1 MFRIILMG
9 RKSRMKKERK
19 FQEKEPKKDLVGL
32 TFPFNLLLWILKQ
45 GVYFALFTPLI
56 LSSKFYFPFVAP
68 KSLYFMGVV
77 EILFFLWLILAIYI
91 PRYRPNW
98 RSPLLLSLAV
108 FLAVITLSGILGANF
123 SRSFWSKYE
132 RMDGI
137 LMMFHLFA
145 FFLVVSSIFK
155 AKYEWRKIFLV
166 SLFVTFILS
175 ILALCEIG
183 KVQGFIFSQRGG
195 TTVGNT
201 SFLGSYILFNLFLA
215 LYLLFREKKLV
226 WRIFEISTIVL
237 GFITIYLSSA
247 RAATLVFLGGS
258 VLIFLF
264 YLAFEPKRK
273 WLKILGKISLFLIL
287 GTIVFGTISLCQPGS
302 FVQNQFAKMAGSKA
316 RPTVWAS
323 AWQGFLERPWLGWG
337 LANFDI
343 PFLKHFNPHLFLK
356 GYGKEVWF
364 DRAHN
369 IIFDTLAEKGIIGL
383 IAYLSVFTAIFY
395 LLWKKYFQEKKEGG
409 ETDFMLPAVFS
420 SLLIAYFIQ
429 NLTVFDMVS
438 SYMML
443 YLVLGFIASQ
453 TRKSSP
459 PIGISQKSPN
469 IFLVGTLAFIFI
481 LSFREFV
488 WLPTKANMLVIKALS
503 SPYPQ
508 TRVRIYKEIF
518 QTSPLGKFQIRELI
532 AQNAQNILQKEMN
545 KVPRSSV
552 EEELNFVAGELEKD
566 KQEHFLNYKSM
577 LRLAELY
584 NFYSII
590 NPAKNKLAEKTA
602 REAIKLSPRNPQAYW
617 VLAQAELHQHRFKD
631 TMASLDKAI
640 NLEPMIYNSHRIA
653 IVVARM
659 MKDKDLIKKEVDKAL
674 SANPAWKKDIES
686 LLTKS

>member
-1 MFRIILMG
+1 MG

>member
-420 SLLIAYFIQ
+420 SLFIAYFIQ